1 MPLGKDHSHLYFAPL
16 REQQLSL
23 NQMESV
29 KLVVVGDGAV
39 GKTCLLIAYAED
51 KFPED
56 YIPTVFENYSA
67 NVKAGNEVVS
77 LGLWDTAGQED
88 YNRLRPLSY
97 PATDMFLICFSVVG
111 PDSFQNVLT
120 KWHPEIHHHCPKA
133 KRMLIGT
140 KKDLRNNADILA
152 KLQRSGQQPITPE
165 EAQQMA
171 KQIGAIAYRECSALT
186 REGLKEIFDEAIAAT
201 LGGSG
206 GGTTRKKKCLLL

>member
-1 MPLGKDHSHLYFAPL
+1 MSLGGIKT
-16 REQQLSL
+16 
-23 NQMESV
+23 V

-56 YIPTVFENYSA
+56 YVPTVFENYSA
-67 NVKAGNEVVS
+67 NVKAGDEVVS

-140 KKDLRNNADILA
+140 KMDLRDNNDILA
-152 KLQRSGQQPITPE
+152 KLSRTGQAPITQE
-165 EAQQMA
+165 EAANMA

-186 REGLKEIFDEAIAAT
+186 RAGLKEIFDEAIAAVI
-201 LGGSG
+201 GGGGKKRSG
-206 GGTTRKKKCLLL
+206 GKRTCQLL

>member
-1 MPLGKDHSHLYFAPL
+1 MSLGGIKT
-16 REQQLSL
+16 
-23 NQMESV
+23 V

-56 YIPTVFENYSA
+56 YVPTVFENYSA
-67 NVKAGNEVVS
+67 NVKAGDEVVS

-97 PATDMFLICFSVVG
+97 PGTDMFLICFSVVG

-140 KKDLRNNADILA
+140 KMDLRNNADILA
-152 KLQRSGQQPITPE
+152 KLQRTGQAPISQD
-165 EAQQMA
+165 EANQMA
-171 KQIGAIAYRECSALT
+171 KQIGALVYRECSALT
-186 REGLKEIFDEAIAAT
+186 REGLKEIFDEAIAAV
-201 LGGSG
+201 LGGGSNGRG
-206 GGTTRKKKCLLL
+206 GKKKGCLLL